1 MSDNLRSRL
10 ETALGSAYRIERELG
25 GGGMSRVFLA
35 TEVELERQV
44 VIKVLPPEM
53 GAGVNQ
59 DRFRREIQLA
69 AKLQHSHIVPLLTAG
84 ASGDLLYYVMP
95 FIEGESLRA
104 KLAREGELP
113 VAEAARILREVTDA
127 LSYAHERGIVH
138 RDIKPDNVMISSGHA
153 LVTDFGVAKAVTEST
168 GGQSLTSLG
177 MALGTPAYMA
187 PEQASGDPHVDHRAD
202 LYALGAM
209 AFEMLAGR
217 PPFMGPNPQALLAAQ
232 VTQTPERV
240 SSLRPAVPGGLE
252 AVVMRCLEKRA
263 ADRWQKATEL
273 LPHLDAVLTP
283 SGGMAPTSAT
293 AAVSSGTEAALER
306 RHPVRVA
313 ALFALGAA
321 AALSLTWWVVHQV
334 GLPDWVVVA
343 AGALLLVGLPIVLIA
358 ARRDRQRL
366 VARTQGM
373 PVAQPASLPGR
384 LMTLRGAIAGGG
396 LAFAGLAVG
405 AGGFMA
411 LRAMGVGPFAT
422 LMSAGVLTERDRLV
436 VADFANTTADS
447 TLGPSITEAFRI
459 DLAQSNVIRLLEPG
473 DITAALTRMSRD
485 PEMPL
490 TADLAREVAERE
502 GARGVIAGEISMVAG
517 SYVLSVRLQA
527 PDGTTLLAG
536 RETAGDAAGILPALE
551 RLSKKLREGVGES
564 LRTLRNEQ
572 PLEQVTTPSLEALR
586 LYTQAERAAD
596 RADYAES
603 ARLLNQAVA
612 LDTGFAM
619 AWRKLAVVTNNM
631 GGDPATK
638 LAAAE
643 RAYRLRD
650 RLSRREA
657 EVATA
662 YYYDGINDRPA
673 AIAAYERV
681 LASWP
686 DDPSALNN
694 LGAMYN
700 ETGRL
705 ADAER
710 VLRPPVDSG
719 TSVGVLYVNLAYTYL
734 LKNEPARG
742 DSVLAKWE
750 AAIPGSLERLR
761 GAALVAGGSGQF
773 DQAAV
778 AADSLTNAGDLYWRV
793 IGHFMKSDVE
803 RVRGR
808 MAAAEEETLEAMRG
822 QEARGIR
829 SASIEVPLELAM
841 ADLEVRGKPEEAL
854 ARVARALA
862 RQPLDS
868 LTPVNRPYGQ
878 LIGFYATAGQL
889 PRARDLAAEYQRL
902 VPEVFRRGD
911 GWGEWGLGRLA
922 AAEGRNDEALRRFRR
937 AHDLFGCR
945 SCTAVDIARTF
956 ERLGQPDSALAAY
969 ENLALLPAPLGQGR
983 DVDLPITYQRLGEL
997 YETRGDKARAVEYY
1011 ALLADLWK
1019 DADPELQPRVAE
1031 IRKRIG
1037 QLAGEPGAR

>member
-10 ETALGSAYRIERELG
+10 EAALGSAYRIERELG

-240 SSLRPAVPGGLE
+240 SALRPAVPPGLE
-252 AVVMRCLEKRA
+252 TVVMRCLEKRA

-283 SGGMAPTSAT
+283 SGGMTPTSA
-293 AAVSSGTEAALER
+293 APPVSSGTEAALDR

-313 ALFALGAA
+313 VLFALGAA
-321 AALSLTWWVVHQV
+321 AALSLTWWLVRQI

-343 AGALLLVGLPIVLIA
+343 AGILLLVGLPIVLIA

-366 VARTQGM
+366 VARTQGLA
-373 PVAQPASLPGR
+373 VAPPASLPGR

-405 AGGFMA
+405 AGGFMV
-411 LRAMGVGPFAT
+411 LRAAGVGPFAT

-436 VADFANTTADS
+436 VADFANTTSDS
-447 TLGPSITEAFRI
+447 TLGPSLTEAFRI
-459 DLAQSNVIRLLEPG
+459 DLAQSSVIRLLEPD
-473 DITAALTRMSRD
+473 DIKGALTRMSRHPD
-485 PEMPL
+485 APL
-490 TADLAREVAERE
+490 TGELAREVAERE
-502 GARGVIAGEISMVAG
+502 GARGVIAGEIGMVAG
-517 SYVLSVRLQA
+517 SYVLSVRLLA

-564 LRTLRNEQ
+564 LRTLRAEQ

-612 LDTGFAM
+612 LDSGFAM

-631 GGDPATK
+631 GGDPARK
-638 LAAAE
+638 LEAAE

-662 YYYDGINDRPA
+662 YYYDGINDRPE

-686 DDPSALNN
+686 DDASARNN
-694 LGAMYN
+694 L
-700 ETGRL
+700 
-705 ADAER
+705 
-710 VLRPPVDSG
+710 
-719 TSVGVLYVNLAYTYL
+719 
-734 LKNEPARG
+734 
-742 DSVLAKWE
+742 
-750 AAIPGSLERLR
+750 
-761 GAALVAGGSGQF
+761 
-773 DQAAV
+773 
-778 AADSLTNAGDLYWRV
+778 
-793 IGHFMKSDVE
+793 
-803 RVRGR
+803 
-808 MAAAEEETLEAMRG
+808 
-822 QEARGIR
+822 
-829 SASIEVPLELAM
+829 
-841 ADLEVRGKPEEAL
+841 
-854 ARVARALA
+854 
-862 RQPLDS
+862 
-868 LTPVNRPYGQ
+868 
-878 LIGFYATAGQL
+878 
-889 PRARDLAAEYQRL
+889 
-902 VPEVFRRGD
+902 
-911 GWGEWGLGRLA
+911 
-922 AAEGRNDEALRRFRR
+922 
-937 AHDLFGCR
+937 
-945 SCTAVDIARTF
+945 
-956 ERLGQPDSALAAY
+956 
-969 ENLALLPAPLGQGR
+969 
-983 DVDLPITYQRLGEL
+983 
-997 YETRGDKARAVEYY
+997 
-1011 ALLADLWK
+1011 
-1019 DADPELQPRVAE
+1019 
-1031 IRKRIG
+1031 
-1037 QLAGEPGAR
+1037 